1 MFLNEE
7 KNHFPSII
15 NSDQQYVYTKM
26 PSQHNNVT
34 WSSDMT
40 ENAEIMFSIKITR
53 ERLFLIALIA
63 TTLSAVLSTLKKDRT
78 NNMQIIVGHQSYLK
92 TKKER

>member
-1 MFLNEE
+1 
-7 KNHFPSII
+7 
-15 NSDQQYVYTKM
+15 
-26 PSQHNNVT
+26 
-34 WSSDMT
+34 
-40 ENAEIMFSIKITR
+40 MFSIKITR